1 MYIYIYLY
9 TYVGTRVYIY
19 IISMW
24 PPRRTPNGKEALPGS
39 HFLAYQMLLLGE
51 VPRISTAIDPTRR
64 TEPHA
69 WRQAWIVRSSKSQTE
84 TERGRDA
91 LVYSRSLLQDMG
103 SSAATAS
110 E

>member
-1 MYIYIYLY
+1 MCI
-9 TYVGTRVYIY
+9 YIY

-24 PPRRTPNGKEALPGS
+24 HPRRTPNGKEALPGS